1 MMLNGEMSYKE
12 VQTSFKMK
20 RDKLLMNYY
29 VKKKKKLAK
38 ISLQNLV
45 MTKLRES
52 FKIFGVL

>member
-1 MMLNGEMSYKE
+1 MMLNGEMSHKE
-12 VQTSFKMK
+12 VQTSFKMM